1 MPPGL
6 DQQQWWPPGN
16 EYGTSL
22 YAEMKI
28 VPPERLP
35 EITEALLAHQYGEA
49 DVAKIIGG
57 NMLRVAEQSWQPIG
71 S

>member
-1 MPPGL
+1 
-6 DQQQWWPPGN
+6 
-16 EYGTSL
+16 
-22 YAEMKI
+22 MKI

-49 DVAKIIGG
+49 DVAKIVGG

-71 S
+71 T